1 MRKTQEKYVE
11 KVQDKEMVNRI
22 VEKEQMLDK
31 LEAEQRVNR
40 N

>member
-31 LEAEQRVNR
+31 LEAEQKVNG